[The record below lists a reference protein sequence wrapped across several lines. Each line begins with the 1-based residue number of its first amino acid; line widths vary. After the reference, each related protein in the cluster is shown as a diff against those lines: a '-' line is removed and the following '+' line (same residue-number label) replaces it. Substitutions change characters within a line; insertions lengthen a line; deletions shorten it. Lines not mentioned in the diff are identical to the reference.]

1 MAVRVCFLLFFSIQT
16 MRKICLLIVY
26 LCAFAAWADDYVVLS
41 PSFVP
46 QALLARQIA
55 PGTQRFFSFTTNI
68 GACDECNISGKIV
81 STSEDPQR
89 HYSNDKIDG
98 SGYRFDM
105 KLYDFRWPKTEN
117 TSGAEHWEGNRLG
130 GGFFLNASYSAF
142 FKVGL
147 YPMVVQ
153 WLGPIYL
160 AATYDLTFGCYLG
173 RDEDEAT
180 TIDIREN
187 LLTGSL
193 NVGGGTM
200 VFMNNHGLGVGLHGG
215 LRQMH
220 IINPGSRA
228 YTGTDYR
235 TGNRIDPALQDGYH
249 VENWIYY
256 YGIDFVGYTNI
267 PLLKESNTKNHQG
280 YIFSFEMGTR
290 PDDNPLI
297 YWAFSMS
304 LLL

>member
-1 MAVRVCFLLFFSIQT
+1 

-55 PGTQRFFSFTTNI
+55 PGTQCFFSFTTNI

>member
-1 MAVRVCFLLFFSIQT
+1 
-16 MRKICLLIVY
+16 MRKICLLIVF

-55 PGTQRFFSFTTNI
+55 PGSSRIFSFSTSI
-68 GACDECNISGKIV
+68 GSCDYCNITGNIV
-81 STSEDPQR
+81 STSEDLQS
-89 HYSNDKIDG
+89 HYSRDKVDG
-98 SGYRFDM
+98 SNFRFEM
-105 KLYDFRWPKTEN
+105 NLVDFKWPRTKN
-117 TSGAEHWEGNRLG
+117 TAGAEHWAGHRLG
-130 GGFFLNASYSAF
+130 GGLFLNAYYSALL
-142 FKVGL
+142 KVGL

-153 WLGPIYL
+153 WLGPLYL
-160 AATYDLTFGCYLG
+160 AATYDLSYGCYFG
-173 RDEDEAT
+173 YDEDNAMT
-180 TIDIREN
+180 TDVHES

-220 IINPGSRA
+220 IINPGSRV

-235 TGNRIDPALQDGYH
+235 TGSRIDPALQDGYH
-249 VENWIYY
+249 VEDWIYY

>member
-1 MAVRVCFLLFFSIQT
+1 MAVRVCFSLFFSIQT

>member
-1 MAVRVCFLLFFSIQT
+1 

-187 LLTGSL
+187 LLTGNL

>member
-1 MAVRVCFLLFFSIQT
+1 

>member
-1 MAVRVCFLLFFSIQT
+1 

-117 TSGAEHWEGNRLG
+117 TSGAEHSEGNRLG

>member
-1 MAVRVCFLLFFSIQT
+1 
-16 MRKICLLIVY
+16 MRKICLLIVFF
-26 LCAFAAWADDYVVLS
+26 CAFAAWADDYVVLS

>member
-1 MAVRVCFLLFFSIQT
+1 
-16 MRKICLLIVY
+16 MRKICLLIV
-26 LCAFAAWADDYVVLS
+26 LFCAFAAWADDYVVLS

-130 GGFFLNASYSAF
+130 GGLFLNASYSAF

-200 VFMNNHGLGVGLHGG
+200 VFMNNHGLGFGLHGG

-220 IINPGSRA
+220 IINPGFRE
-228 YTGTDYR
+228 YTRTDYR
-235 TGNRIDPALQDGYH
+235 TGNHIDPALRDGYH
-249 VENWIYY
+249 VEDWIYY

-267 PLLKESNTKNHQG
+267 PLLKESNTRSHQG
-280 YIFSFEMGTR
+280 YMFSFEMGTR

-297 YWAFSMS
+297 YWSFSMS

>member
-1 MAVRVCFLLFFSIQT
+1 
-16 MRKICLLIVY
+16 
-26 LCAFAAWADDYVVLS
+26 
-41 PSFVP
+41 
-46 QALLARQIA
+46 
-55 PGTQRFFSFTTNI
+55 
-68 GACDECNISGKIV
+68 
-81 STSEDPQR
+81 
-89 HYSNDKIDG
+89 
-98 SGYRFDM
+98 
-105 KLYDFRWPKTEN
+105 
-117 TSGAEHWEGNRLG
+117 
-130 GGFFLNASYSAF
+130 
-142 FKVGL
+142 
-147 YPMVVQ
+147 MVVQ

>member
-1 MAVRVCFLLFFSIQT
+1 
-16 MRKICLLIVY
+16 MRKICLLIVFF
-26 LCAFAAWADDYVVLS
+26 CAFAAWADDYVVLS

-147 YPMVVQ
+147 YPVVVQ

-173 RDEDEAT
+173 RDEDEAM

-200 VFMNNHGLGVGLHGG
+200 VFMNNHGLGFGLHGG

-220 IINPGSRA
+220 IINPGFRE
-228 YTGTDYR
+228 YTRTDYS
-235 TGNRIDPALQDGYH
+235 TGNRVDPVLRDGYH
-249 VENWIYY
+249 VEDWIYY

-267 PLLKESNTKNHQG
+267 PLLKESNPRSHQG
-280 YIFSFEMGTR
+280 YMFSFEMGTR

-297 YWAFSMS
+297 YWSFSMS